1 MIHHFFIAT
10 KTATKLKLQHSD
22 IDCIQVNGS
31 HVQEGCLFLQCTCIV
46 IQTTLT
52 FACLHA
58 YVGVKVPGGG
68 GGEGTWCGCRSI
80 YLLCLKLV
88 LKLTWV
94 SMTWWV
100 RWFLVD
106 NVLRQLKPSED
117 RCKWVGVQKCV
128 QIPAVH
134 ASPLYDVHMH
144 TCKASPAESHTSLTL
159 VTPTRLH
166 AYF

>member
-94 SMTWWV
+94 SMIWWV
-100 RWFLVD
+100 RGFLVD

-117 RCKWVGVQKCV
+117 RCKWEQAYKSACRYL
-128 QIPAVH
+128 QCMQAH
-134 ASPLYDVHMH
+134 CTMC
-144 TCKASPAESHTSLTL
+144 TCIHVRGLLLSLTH
-159 VTPTRLH
+159 R
-166 AYF
+166 